1 MSALSGMTFSDALGL
16 IGVVVSCLFG
26 VWGIYL
32 TLRRARYPA
41 SLTFVREQSVALLDD
56 FATKLPNLTVL
67 YKDIPIDKSVVL
79 ISGYLVNDG
88 GVDLTP
94 EMVEKPLLCHLP
106 GGCSWLEFKITTI
119 AKALHAESNVLNS
132 SEVEITLG
140 LFRRDESFA
149 FQALVLLDE
158 EYAKKKTTACS
169 EHIRWSHRIASL
181 GDVKT
186 TLMPQPETKS
196 KRAQLIRKGVIALMA
211 TAYCGV
217 GVSQVTGIGP
227 FGGSPSIA
235 YEFHNNEKTALVR
248 LMANRDG
255 STTVRDVRN
264 GDEQNV
270 NLAEFVKTGTFLPVR
285 SERVEEGTL
294 GAFIGLIPVVLA
306 AVMLFITFA
315 PDFKRYRIRRLVSAS
330 ANEDRALI

>member
-1 MSALSGMTFSDALGL
+1 
-16 IGVVVSCLFG
+16 
-26 VWGIYL
+26 L
-32 TLRRARYPA
+32 TLRRAQYPA

-88 GVDLTP
+88 GVDLTQ

-106 GGCSWLEFKITTI
+106 SGCSWLESKITTT

-132 SEVEITLG
+132 SEVEIKLG

-169 EHIRWSHRIASL
+169 EHIYWSHRIASL

-186 TLMPQPETKS
+186 TQMPQPDTKS
-196 KRAQLIRKGVIALMA
+196 KRAQLIRKGAVALMA
-211 TAYCGV
+211 MAYCGL

-227 FGGSPSIA
+227 FGKSASIA
-235 YEFHNNEKTALVR
+235 YEFRNNEQTTLVR
-248 LMANRDG
+248 LIANRDG

-264 GDEQNV
+264 GDDQKV
-270 NLAEFVKTGTFLPVR
+270 NLAEFVKTGAFVPVR

-294 GAFIGLIPVVLA
+294 LTFSGLLPVVLA
-306 AVMLFITFA
+306 VFILFITFA

-330 ANEDRALI
+330 VNEGRALI